1 MFPHTLVMLIPIILI
16 PFLTKKS
23 NLKPTLSK
31 SRKFHSANF
40 QKPASPKPSPPESNR
55 SPPLNGKVR
64 KPIEIDSREGHA
76 GTLYVRP
83 GLRKL
88 SDAHRYS
95 NTLRQG
101 RKSFRNRSLH
111 QSVPREKGNC
121 GMVSTRAQGERER
134 VQARRSMGRAHAL
147 STEKKETRPSTLL
160 LLQLLLL
167 Q

>member
-1 MFPHTLVMLIPIILI
+1 MLIPIILI
-16 PFLTKKS
+16 PFLTTKS

-121 GMVSTRAQGERER
+121 GMVSTRAQGERESPGAAIDGTG
-134 VQARRSMGRAHAL
+134 ARTIDR
-147 STEKKETRPSTLL
+147 EKGDAAVDAAASAAPTTAVKNLL
-160 LLQLLLL
+160 D
-167 Q
+167 